1 MVLILVILVLPGRV
15 TTPTN
20 AKVTP
25 RISCLRAEGGWDV
38 VCISGVPGDEWSVLL
53 PVCAA
58 LGDVRLW
65 YMWRL
70 WWYMWGFVMDKG

>member
-58 LGDVRLW
+58 LGDVEALVYVEALVVHVGIRD
-65 YMWRL
+65 
-70 WWYMWGFVMDKG
+70 G